1 MRVHRGGGFCVF
13 FLLCTDN
20 KYNLDIFILYNC
32 AQEHSKRYFFNYS
45 LLYAYTS
52 SLSALGDVS
61 EKSWQSL
68 GWEGSADD
76 SKVENLKFTIFMVM
90 FRLKFINIY
99 DDSKCSFKVSKTD

>member
-20 KYNLDIFILYNC
+20 KYNLNIFILYNC

-45 LLYAYTS
+45 LLYAYTSSS

-76 SKVENLKFTIFMVM
+76 SKVENLKF
-90 FRLKFINIY
+90 RLKFINIY